1 MRSRILAAVMCV
13 GLGAC
18 AMTPEP
24 FTVEDNIARA
34 SADRA
39 ELEAY
44 SPQPTGPISLE
55 EAQARALAYNLDN
68 RLQMFNAVLQDRQL
82 DLTKLDM
89 LPNLTANAG
98 YVDRNKDLVSSS
110 ASYLTGQIVPS
121 NFETVSVDRERTFGD
136 LTLSWNI
143 IDFGVSYIQAKQQ
156 SDRVIV
162 AQEQRRRVIN
172 NIFQQ
177 VRAAYWTAV
186 ASERV
191 IPRLKPLL
199 AETRRA
205 LEQSKAAGAER
216 SQDPAEALRYQ
227 RGLMELIQQL
237 EFIQDQLTIAKTQL
251 AQLMGLRPGTPYRL
265 AAPSGSPMLPGVRLT
280 IDEMERVALINR
292 PELREEAY
300 NGRITQN
307 EGRRALLRLIP
318 GVTLLA
324 SMNYDS
330 NSYLLFNNW
339 NEVGARLTASLV
351 RIISMPGVIKLN
363 EAQEEI
369 ADYRR
374 LAMTMAV
381 IAQVQISAR
390 QYAIARKTFERSRE
404 MADINRRIAD
414 FQSNTQEAQ
423 TTSDLDLI
431 REKANAVLAELRSN
445 RSYADLQNADASIFM
460 TLGLDPLPADVKA
473 ASLPELVA
481 AIKAQQKEWRTG
493 RIQAPVFTPPA
504 TPPKMAAPL
513 TAEAASGTPA
523 AAFAEAP
530 SAAPAPAE
538 AQPASTRVAAKM

>member
-1 MRSRILAAVMCV
+1 MRTRIFAAVLCL

-24 FTVEDNIARA
+24 FTVDDNVARA
-34 SADRA
+34 AADRA
-39 ELEAY
+39 ELDVY

-82 DLTKLDM
+82 DLTRLDM

-98 YVDRNKDLVSSS
+98 YVGRNKDLVSSS
-110 ASYLTGQIVPS
+110 ASYLTGTIVPS
-121 NFETVSVDRERTFGD
+121 NFETVSVDRDRTFGD

-156 SDRVIV
+156 SDRVII
-162 AQEQRRRVIN
+162 AQEQRRRVVN

-191 IPRLKPLL
+191 IPRLQPLL
-199 AETRRA
+199 AEARRA
-205 LEQSKAAGAER
+205 LAQSKAAGAER
-216 SQDPAEALRYQ
+216 SQDPGEALRYQ
-227 RGLMELIQQL
+227 RGLMELIQQF
-237 EFIQDQLTIAKTQL
+237 EFIEDQLSIAKTQL

-265 AAPSGSPMLPGVRLT
+265 ASSTSPVVSGVRLT

-330 NSYLLFNNW
+330 NSYLLFNDW

-351 RIISMPGVIKLN
+351 RIISIPGVMKLN

-374 LAMTMAV
+374 LAMSMAV

-390 QYAIARKTFERSRE
+390 QYVVARKTFERSRE
-404 MADINRRIAD
+404 MASINRAIAD
-414 FQSNTQEAQ
+414 LQSQTQEAQ

-445 RSYADLQNADASIFM
+445 RAYADFQNADANIYM

-481 AIKAQQKEWRTG
+481 AIRTQQKEWRSG
-493 RIQAPVFTPPA
+493 RIQVPVFTPP
-504 TPPKMAAPL
+504 PEVRGPAAPVPPGNPPSAPTFL
-513 TAEAASGTPA
+513 GIPVAQTAAPTPA
-523 AAFAEAP
+523 I
-530 SAAPAPAE
+530 
-538 AQPASTRVAAKM
+538 QPTQVATKM

>member
-1 MRSRILAAVMCV
+1 MHTRIFAAVLCL

-18 AMTPEP
+18 AMAPEP
-24 FTVEDNIARA
+24 FTIEENIARA

-39 ELEAY
+39 ELENY
-44 SPQPTGPISLE
+44 SARPTSPISLE

-68 RLQMFNAVLQDRQL
+68 RLQMFNATLQDRQL
-82 DLTKLDM
+82 DLTRLDM

-98 YVDRNKDLVSSS
+98 YVGRNKDLVSSS
-110 ASYLTGQIVPS
+110 ASYLTGTITPS
-121 NFETVSVDRERTFGD
+121 NFETVSVDRDRTFGD

-156 SDRVIV
+156 SDRVII

-177 VRAAYWTAV
+177 VRASYWTAI
-186 ASERV
+186 AAERV
-191 IPRLKPLL
+191 IPRMRPLL
-199 AETRRA
+199 VEARRA
-205 LEQSKAAGAER
+205 LDQSRAAGAER

-237 EFIQDQLTIAKTQL
+237 EFIEDQLSIAKTQL

-265 AAPSGSPMLPGVRLT
+265 ASPSGSPYVPGVKLT

-292 PELREEAY
+292 PELREEGY

-330 NSYLLFNNW
+330 NSYLLFNDW

-351 RIISMPGVIKLN
+351 RIISIPGVMKLN
-363 EAQEEI
+363 DAQTEI

-390 QYAIARKTFERSRE
+390 QYAIARKSFERSRD

-414 FQSNTQEAQ
+414 LQSNTQEAQ
-423 TTSDLDLI
+423 TTSNLDLI

-445 RSYADLQNADASIFM
+445 RSYADLQNADASIYM

-473 ASLPELVA
+473 ASLPELVT
-481 AIKAQQKEWRTG
+481 AIRQQQKEWRTG
-493 RIQAPVFTPPA
+493 RIPVPVFTPP
-504 TPPKMAAPL
+504 PAA
-513 TAEAASGTPA
+513 TAEAAPPA
-523 AAFAEAP
+523 V
-530 SAAPAPAE
+530 
-538 AQPASTRVAAKM
+538 VAAKM